1 MKMHHII
8 AVLVYMACVGHGRRV
23 QPIYKEH
30 LQSGSLSMSQKSSE
44 ILDDSPSLQPDGE
57 PKQAGGW
64 AKAKSTLNPYNY
76 IASDWSYGNF
86 REQVFTFPGRK
97 PCQFSIILATLKTWA
112 ADAFVQL
119 LQRQHTAAWS
129 FDWGRSAAFILFG
142 CLYIGVVQW
151 FLCVSILTSL
161 FPEAAIFANE
171 PWSEKLHDRIGQE
184 EWVGQVF
191 VSVFIFSVFFY
202 FPAFYIIKAMVQES
216 TSVKCRIHSALSKY
230 WKNIVTDN
238 LCGASVWII
247 ADLAI
252 YAQPIY
258 LRMPLAHMISFGWT
272 MFISFLR
279 GANYTPEAKSET

>member
-1 MKMHHII
+1 MRHVV

-23 QPIYKEH
+23 QHKEH
-30 LQSGSLSMSQKSSE
+30 SLSEPPAMLQKSSE
-44 ILDDSPSLQPDGE
+44 VLGDGVPLQPNSE
-57 PKQAGGW
+57 PEAAGGW
-64 AKAKSTLNPYNY
+64 QKAKSSLNPYNY
-76 IASDWSYGNF
+76 IASDWSYNNF

-97 PCQFSIILATLKTWA
+97 PCQFSIMLATLKTWA

-119 LQRQHTAAWS
+119 LQRKHTADWK
-129 FDWGRSAAFILFG
+129 FDWGRSAAFTIFG
-142 CLYIGVVQW
+142 CIYIGIVQW
-151 FLCVSILTSL
+151 FLCVSILTSV
-161 FPEAAIFANE
+161 FPEAATFANE
-171 PWSEKLHDRIGQE
+171 PWSEKLQDRLGQE
-184 EWVGQVF
+184 EWVGQVL

-216 TSVKCRIHSALSKY
+216 TSLLCRIHTGLSKY

-238 LCGASVWII
+238 LCGASIWII
-247 ADLAI
+247 ADLVI

-279 GANYTPEAKSET
+279 GANYKYEAESES